1 MNYPQIAAAELLE
14 TYADRLF
21 LYCWSMLRSR
31 ETAQI
36 ALRDT
41 LLAASADA
49 AGARL
54 YSLARAECGRH
65 RPVPAADADEA
76 PVCLGRNDA
85 DNRLVA
91 WNAAMSLEPAEF
103 EALELDTRHEVDL
116 GQVLGLPAGQ
126 AQALLAR
133 ARQNLERALGAEV
146 LARRGHPCPDR
157 AEVLAGWSGTM
168 TPELRDRVLDHA
180 AGCEACTG
188 ARPRNV
194 STARVFSLLP
204 APALSPQARAELL
217 DFLTPPSPAEPP
229 APGSSAPESAAALPP
244 PVDLPL
250 AALVQPPPSVA
261 PLPSRVRPVPP
272 APAPRP
278 IVPAPRS
285 VVQTSGPFPATQPS
299 PAPAPAARPSAGGCG
314 PLPPSNGGNVPQPPI
329 RQPRSGARPAGP
341 RSRRGRCTSLVVAG
355 LGAVAS
361 AVVITSAFAL
371 AGSSRPPVAVREVTP
386 EMAAA
391 TPTGTVPQAGP
402 ASLGSANPGPVSSG
416 NEAAA
421 RLSRAQ
427 LPTPPPLVSTAGG
440 RNQVLIT
447 AATQPLPP
455 AQAPATRRSAAG
467 QPASPAK
474 SGTPASPG
482 TLQVSADSVGVGTG
496 TTGQITLT
504 AMDGPVS
511 WSVGNSAPNEVS
523 LSSTAGNLA
532 AGQSVTLTVTVSRGT
547 PSGSATLTFDSSA
560 SASQPVLITWSA
572 PPAGGS
578 GYRSPRHPRPHPS
591 VSSPAPSALPTSE
604 LPSDTTPR
612 TRRGHS
618 GSKLER

>member
-14 TYADRLF
+14 THADRLF

-49 AGARL
+49 EGSRL
-54 YSLARAECGRH
+54 YSLARAECGQH
-65 RPVPAADADEA
+65 HPAPAADADEA

-126 AQALLAR
+126 VQELLAG
-133 ARQNLERALGAEV
+133 ARRNLERALGAEV

-180 AGCEACTG
+180 ADCVACIE

-204 APALSPQARAELL
+204 APALSLQARAELVDSL
-217 DFLTPPSPAEPP
+217 SAPFPAEAAAPEPP
-229 APGSSAPESAAALPP
+229 APLPP

-278 IVPAPRS
+278 IVPAPRP
-285 VVQTSGPFPATQPS
+285 VAQTSGPLRATPPS
-299 PAPAPAARPSAGGCG
+299 PPSRPGG
-314 PLPPSNGGNVPQPPI
+314 Q
-329 RQPRSGARPAGP
+329 
-341 RSRRGRCTSLVVAG
+341 RSRRGRRTSLVIAG
-355 LGAVAS
+355 IGAVAS

-371 AGSSRPPVAVREVTP
+371 AGSSRPPVAIREVTP
-386 EMAAA
+386 VMATA
-391 TPTGTVPQAGP
+391 TPTGTVPR
-402 ASLGSANPGPVSSG
+402 ASGLGSTDPGPVSSG

-421 RLSRAQ
+421 ARPSRTR
-427 LPTPPPLVSTAGG
+427 LPTPPPLVGTPAG

-455 AQAPATRRSAAG
+455 GQAPATGKGAAG

-482 TLQVSADSVGVGTG
+482 TLQLSADSVSVGTG

-504 AMDGPVS
+504 ASDGPVG
-511 WSVGNSAPNEVS
+511 WSASSSAPDEVS
-523 LSSTAGNLA
+523 LSSTAGKLA
-532 AGQSVTLTVTVSRGT
+532 AGQSATLTVTVSRG
-547 PSGSATLTFDSSA
+547 PASGSATLTFDSSA
-560 SASQPVLITWSA
+560 SASQPVQVTWSA
-572 PPAGGS
+572 PSSGGA
-578 GYRSPRHPRPHPS
+578 GYRPPRHRRPDPS
-591 VSSPAPSALPTSE
+591 ASPTAPSALPTSQF
-604 LPSDTTPR
+604 PSDITPR
-612 TRRGHS
+612 TRRGHG